1 MYRSRPADGCVWIT
15 GASSGIGRGVALEL
29 AKRGYTVIASARRAD
44 ELNAVCEEA
53 KGLSGR
59 IFAEPCDITHR
70 DEIQTL
76 VERITQ
82 NHGPIALAFL
92 NAGTFFKDRPGEF
105 GGDGFRKTFVL
116 NVDGSINCLGPV
128 INAMAAQGRGQIAV
142 NASLA
147 GYGGMPRSIA
157 YSASK
162 AALIVMCEA
171 LKFDL
176 DKRGLTLQIV
186 NPGFVKTPLTDNND
200 FPMPFLIEL
209 DDAARRICDGFE
221 TAGFEICFP
230 RPLVWPLKLIN
241 LLPYSVYFPVMRWIT
256 KGG

>member
-1 MYRSRPADGCVWIT
+1 M
-15 GASSGIGRGVALEL
+15 
-29 AKRGYTVIASARRAD
+29 
-44 ELNAVCEEA
+44 CEEA

-128 INAMAAQGRGQIAV
+128 ISAMAAQGRGQIAV

-200 FPMPFLIEL
+200 FPMPFLM
-209 DDAARRICDGFE
+209 APE
-221 TAGFEICFP
+221 TAADHIADGLHQDRFEIRFP
-230 RPLVWPLKLIN
+230 WQMALIFDILY
-241 LLPYSVYFPVMRWIT
+241 LLPRRLYLALGKYLR
-256 KGG
+256 

>member
-1 MYRSRPADGCVWIT
+1 MYRARPSDGCAWVT

-29 AKRGYTVIASARRAD
+29 ARRGFKVIITARRAD
-44 ELNAVCEEA
+44 ELKLVCEVS
-53 KGLSGR
+53 KGLPGE
-59 IFAEPCDITHR
+59 IHAEPCDITDR
-70 DEIQTL
+70 EAIQSL
-76 VERITQ
+76 IERITHI
-82 NHGPIALAFL
+82 HGPIALAFL

-116 NVDGSINCLGPV
+116 NVDGTINCLGPV
-128 INAMAAQGRGQIAV
+128 ISAMAEQGIGQIAV

-209 DDAARRICDGFE
+209 DDASRRICDGFE
-221 TAGFEICFP
+221 SGGFEIAFP
-230 RPLVWPLKLIN
+230 RGLVWPLKLIN
-241 LLPYSVYFPVMRWIT
+241 LMPYWLYFPLMRWIT
-256 KGG
+256 KGA